1 MAQRIICPRY
11 PAFSIPCVCAHEHWC
26 IFPYPVVYVRWSSI
40 HLLLFYSLCAHVY
53 ETTHWTNCLE
63 TVCVSVCTQ
72 MSTTQQILLRLCVCA
87 HTRMSTTQQIRL
99 RLRVCVCAHTCLRHH
114 KFSWDYVCVCVH
126 THVYDTTTCLE
137 TCVCVCAHTCLRH
150 NNMSWDM
157 CVCVCLCAYACG
169 LQSFRVQSD
178 FCGLQIPDSVSSV
191 CWRCHLGVINGITS
205 WAPHPWSVDCSRVSF
220 ACATGYPEL
229 IPGSYK
235 SKDIPALPM
244 YDL

>member
-1 MAQRIICPRY
+1 MSTKQHIEQTVLRLY
-11 PAFSIPCVCAHEHWC
+11 VC
-26 IFPYPVVYVRWSSI
+26 
-40 HLLLFYSLCAHVY
+40 LCAHKCLRHNKFSWDCVCVHTHACLRHNKFAWDYVCVCVHTHVY
-53 ETTHWTNCLE
+53 DTTNCLE
-63 TVCVSVCTQ
+63 TMC
-72 MSTTQQILLRLCVCA
+72 
-87 HTRMSTTQQIRL
+87 
-99 RLRVCVCAHTCLRHH
+99 VCVCAHTCLRHH